1 MIFKKFI
8 KKIIKFISLSFI
20 VIMNKIGIGRYFLEQ
35 INKNINN
42 QIKKIN
48 HNGIKLNFYVPNRI
62 NLYRANTFSQK
73 EPETLQW
80 IDNFK
85 EEKCFWDIGANVGIY
100 SCYAAKKKHCKVYA
114 FEASVFN
121 LEFLTKNIYL
131 NNLNDKIII
140 FSLPLTNKVKETDFN
155 MSSIDAGSASSTF
168 GEEYKQDGTNL
179 NKIFSY
185 KTLGL
190 SIDKAVEYME
200 LQSPDYIKM
209 DVDGIEHLILSG
221 GSKILS
227 KVEEVL
233 VEVDEKFDKQ
243 FQEVKRILE
252 MSGLKLISKNQSRLM
267 QKENSESRLF
277 NQIWKR

>member
-1 MIFKKFI
+1 
-8 KKIIKFISLSFI
+8 
-20 VIMNKIGIGRYFLEQ
+20 
-35 INKNINN
+35 
-42 QIKKIN
+42 
-48 HNGIKLNFYVPNRI
+48 
-62 NLYRANTFSQK
+62 
-73 EPETLQW
+73 
-80 IDNFK
+80 
-85 EEKCFWDIGANVGIY
+85 
-100 SCYAAKKKHCKVYA
+100 
-114 FEASVFN
+114 
-121 LEFLTKNIYL
+121 
-131 NNLNDKIII
+131 
-140 FSLPLTNKVKETDFN
+140 